1 MAESY
6 KLYYWSLK
14 ISTLKRN
21 RKSTQRRMKKA
32 GTKAKITD
40 TNMTLQEAQAGRTT
54 TREEMKLVLIK
65 AKELRREELE
75 KRAKAYAEA
84 GNQVMEVVLQELIN
98 REKSKNS

>member
-21 RKSTQRRMKKA
+21 RKSTQRRLKKA
-32 GTKAKITD
+32 AIKAKITD
-40 TNMTLQEAQAGRTT
+40 IDMTLREAKERKITAIKK
-54 TREEMKLVLIK
+54 MKLVLIK

-75 KRAKAYAEA
+75 KEQKHM
-84 GNQVMEVVLQELIN
+84 QKQETKQW
-98 REKSKNS
+98 RYF